1 MKKFLPIKPSPID
14 ERDFILES
22 VSLKM
27 STKLPDVFD
36 MRTSIGPPRDQGADG
51 ACAAFT
57 AACMKEYQEYQDVGF
72 DEYMSPQFIYDN
84 RENQTSSG
92 MYSRDVMK
100 ILNKIG
106 SVPEND
112 FPYQSNMEIS
122 DSHLEIASNYRI
134 KGYASIR
141 TINALKESLYNN
153 GPALIAV
160 PVFNYGKYIWKPEGN
175 QKMIGGH
182 AMAIVGWNEE
192 GFIIR
197 NSWGKDWEDD
207 GYTTFPYSHWG
218 MQWEIWTTVDA
229 DSEEIAP
236 IIDDRK
242 EKKGKQK
249 GFFNKIL
256 EWLVYIFS

>member
-1 MKKFLPIKPSPID
+1 MKRVLPIKPSPVD

-22 VSLKM
+22 VSPKLKAN
-27 STKLPDVFD
+27 LPQTFD
-36 MRTSIGPPRDQGADG
+36 MRHNLGPVRDQGADG

-57 AACMKEYQEYQDVGF
+57 AACMKEYQEFQDIGF
-72 DEYMSPQFIYDN
+72 DEYMSPQCIYDN
-84 RENQTSSG
+84 RENQNSEG

-100 ILNKIG
+100 ILSNIG

-112 FPYQSNMEIS
+112 FPYQSGMDIS
-122 DSHLEIASNYRI
+122 DEHLETASRFRI

-141 TINALKESLYNN
+141 TIDGLKDSLFKN

-160 PVFNYGKYIWKPEGN
+160 PVYNYGAHIWKPEGN
-175 QKMIGGH
+175 QQMLGGH
-182 AMAIVGWNEE
+182 AMSIVGWNEE

-197 NSWGKDWEDD
+197 NSWGPDWQLG

-229 DSEEIAP
+229 DSDEIAP
-236 IIDDRK
+236 IIDVPVFDM
-242 EKKGKQK
+242 
-249 GFFNKIL
+249 I
-256 EWLVYIFS
+256 